1 MITKR
6 NLAILAAIL
15 VVLVG
20 ISVMQKL
27 THRRATS
34 RAASAVLIEG
44 AFTADAVGRLELG
57 RGGQSRAVVLT
68 GGPDGWRVETAWGAR
83 ASRERIDALLATL
96 SDLSGEYRSGSRD
109 VLADYGLDDEGA
121 VTIRAFGRDGQ
132 PLFGLDVG
140 GRPEGGAGNF
150 VRRPGG
156 DEVYLTGAGVLAQ
169 LGIYGEPAA
178 PAARHFLDLQAVK
191 EDRVAVDA
199 IRLRDAAGAR
209 EYRKV
214 FSPAAG
220 ADSAA
225 AAAVRQTW
233 EWQAATGARGP
244 APAKSKVDAVLG
256 SLVSVRA
263 ADLGDPNA
271 PPSVYGLDAPAR
283 EAALLMADGREV
295 VLEFGAD
302 RPAEGDKPGG
312 TWLRVRGDPSVWVAT
327 EYTVRN
333 IFKTPD
339 ELKPD

>member
-1 MITKR
+1 MITR
-6 NLAILAAIL
+6 RTLAILAAFL

-20 ISVMQKL
+20 INVAQKL
-27 THRRATS
+27 GHERATS

-44 AFTADAVGRLELG
+44 AYTAEAVGRIELG
-57 RGGQSRAVVLT
+57 RGADTRAVVLAS
-68 GGPDGWRVETAWGAR
+68 GPDGWRVETAWGAR
-83 ASRERIDALLATL
+83 ASRDRIDALLSTL
-96 SDLSGEYRSGSRD
+96 GDLAGEYRSDRRD
-109 VLADYGLDDEGA
+109 VLSDYGLDDATA

-140 GRPEGGAGNF
+140 GRPQGGMGNF

-169 LGIYGEPAA
+169 LGIYGEPAL
-178 PAARHFLDLQAVK
+178 PAARHFLDLQAVQ

-199 IRLRDAAGAR
+199 IRLRDASGAR

-214 FSPAAG
+214 FSVPAA
-220 ADSAA
+220 ADSATVA
-225 AAAVRQTW
+225 AARNTW
-233 EWQAATGARGP
+233 EWQAAPGTRGP

-263 ADLGDPNA
+263 TDLGDPSA
-271 PPSVYGLDAPAR
+271 PASAYGLDAPQR
-283 EAALLMADGREV
+283 EAALVMADGREV

-302 RPAEGDKPGG
+302 RPPEGDKPGG
-312 TWLRVRGDPSVWVAT
+312 TWLRVRGNPSVWVAT

-333 IFKTPD
+333 VFKSAD
-339 ELKPD
+339 ELKAD